1 MTCSPRCLHSRD
13 YQLPGSSSSLL
24 VLVAR
29 PQNNKVGTKGRAKNI
44 LHDRW
49 WWQRWPALLS
59 FLSPLAPP
67 AVHLAGGAAAAAAAV
82 AAGLLARLLSV
93 ARSAVEGATS
103 AICW

>member
-1 MTCSPRCLHSRD
+1 M
-13 YQLPGSSSSLL
+13 
-24 VLVAR
+24 LVAR

-49 WWQRWPALLS
+49 WWWQRWPALLS

-67 AVHLAGGAAAAAAAV
+67 AVHLAGAAVVAAAAV